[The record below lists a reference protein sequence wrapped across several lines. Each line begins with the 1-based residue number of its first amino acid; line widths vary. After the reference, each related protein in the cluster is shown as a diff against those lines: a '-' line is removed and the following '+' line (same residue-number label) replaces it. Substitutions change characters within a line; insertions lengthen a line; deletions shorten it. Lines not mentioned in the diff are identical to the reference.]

1 MWQSILKGLLFV
13 VPFAKKSLKRI
24 LKKKLEDKQDEV
36 VKYVNSKIDLPKLTE
51 RQEEKL
57 FNQIYNALQ
66 GVIEEKLLD

>member
-24 LKKKLEDKQDEV
+24 LKKKLEEKQDEI

-51 RQEEKL
+51 RQEAKL
-57 FNQIYNALQ
+57 FNQIYDALQ

>member
-1 MWQSILKGLLFV
+1 MWQNILKGLLFV

-24 LKKKLEDKQDEV
+24 LKKKLEEKQDEI

-57 FNQIYNALQ
+57 FTQIYDALQ
-66 GVIEEKLLD
+66 GVLEEKLLD

>member
-24 LKKKLEDKQDEV
+24 LKKKLEDKQEEV
-36 VKYVNSKIDLPKLTE
+36 VAYLNSKVDLPKLTE
-51 RQEEKL
+51 RQEAKL
-57 FNQIYNALQ
+57 FNQIYDALQ